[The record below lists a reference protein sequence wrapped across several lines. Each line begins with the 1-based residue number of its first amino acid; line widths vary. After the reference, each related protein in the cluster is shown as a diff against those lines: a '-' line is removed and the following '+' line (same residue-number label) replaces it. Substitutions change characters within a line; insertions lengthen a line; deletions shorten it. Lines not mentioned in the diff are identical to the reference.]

1 MLHFLHMW
9 ISLQSLGYKVMIQK
23 KEKDRE
29 RKTEISRQKLYF
41 YNLILEEIHYHF
53 PHMLTQT
60 NHGTMRKPQ
69 KSVTA
74 RQGTLEVTLGTGYY
88 NEHLKAGLLANITFQ
103 IHR

>member
-1 MLHFLHMW
+1 MDLSAELRV
-9 ISLQSLGYKVMIQK
+9 QSNDS
-23 KEKDRE
+23 KERKRQRE
-29 RKTEISRQKLYF
+29 KGKTEISRQMLYF
-41 YNLILEEIHYHF
+41 YNLILEVIHYHF
-53 PHMLTQT
+53 SHMLTQT